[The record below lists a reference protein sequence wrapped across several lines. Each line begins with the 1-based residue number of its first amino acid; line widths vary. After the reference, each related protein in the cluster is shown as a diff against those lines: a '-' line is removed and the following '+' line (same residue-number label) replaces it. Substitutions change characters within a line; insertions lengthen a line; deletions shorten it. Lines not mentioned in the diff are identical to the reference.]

1 VDATRPQDPGFLFM
15 FGIYGRRP
23 TQDMVSLF
31 RDTGASGVL
40 LLARNIESP
49 QQVRALT
56 HDLMDR
62 LGRPLLFAIDHEGG
76 WVLRFKSGLTAFPG
90 NAALGRVGDPGLAY
104 ATGRQMALELAPLG
118 IGMNLAPVVDVGVGR
133 YNPGIGI
140 RSFGSDP
147 ALVGRLGA
155 AFVCGLQ
162 DHGVAAC
169 AKHFPGKGAASKD
182 AHIALPTIRLPKTEF
197 FRTHLAPFAE
207 AARAGVAA
215 IMTSHV
221 RCPAFDNRPAS
232 FSRRITHGL
241 IRRRLGFQGAIIS
254 DDLCMGAV
262 TSRGPVQTAAWD
274 AFQAGHDVIMIAH
287 DPVAQREAVELF
299 RGGGLPADDVKAAGR
314 RVEALL
320 RAPRKIRRAANPE
333 AGTALALAVARRA
346 ATVVRAGSV
355 PLPLPGDGARTVVF
369 FPDFPEVL
377 ARFTFEGGPR
387 GPEAFLRRA
396 LRGRSRLL
404 LAPIESRDVSGLR
417 RAVGEADRVVFFC
430 FEALRF
436 AGQRAV
442 LELINRSA
450 PQRSVACLI
459 RSSSDIGLL
468 DRRVTTVDAYGY
480 RLCQLQAAR
489 ELIWGERT
497 S

>member
-1 VDATRPQDPGFLFM
+1 M

-23 TQDMVSLF
+23 TREMVSLF
-31 RDTGASGVL
+31 RDTGASSVL

-56 HDLMDR
+56 HGLMDR

-90 NAALGRVGDPGLAY
+90 NAALGRVADPKLAY
-104 ATGRQMALELAPLG
+104 ATGRQMALELEPLG
-118 IGMNLAPVVDVGVGR
+118 IGMNLAPVVDVVGGR

-147 ALVGRLGA
+147 ALVGRLAA
-155 AFVCGLQ
+155 AFLRGLQ

-169 AKHFPGKGAASKD
+169 AKHFPGKGAATKD
-182 AHIALPTIRLPKTEF
+182 AHVALPTIRLSKTEF
-197 FRTHLAPFAE
+197 FNTHLAPFA
-207 AARAGVAA
+207 AAASAGVAA
-215 IMTSHV
+215 VMTSHV
-221 RCPAFDNRPAS
+221 RCPAFDSRPAS

-241 IRRRLGFQGAIIS
+241 IRRRLKFQGAIIS

-274 AFQAGHDVIMIAH
+274 AFHAGHDVIMIAH
-287 DPVAQREAVELF
+287 DVVAQREAVELF
-299 RGGGLPADDVKAAGR
+299 RSGGLSADEVAAATR
-314 RVEALL
+314 RIDDLL
-320 RAPRKIRRAANPE
+320 RYPRPSRRAADPE
-333 AGTALALAVARRA
+333 TGAALALAVARRA

-355 PLPLPGDGARTVVF
+355 PLPLPQDGARTVAL
-369 FPDFPEVL
+369 FPDFREVQ

-387 GPEAFLRRA
+387 GPKAFLRRG
-396 LRGRSRLL
+396 LQGRARLML
-404 LAPIESRDVSGLR
+404 TPVESRDVSGLR
-417 RAVGEADRVVFFC
+417 RAVGAADRVVFFC

-442 LELINRSA
+442 LELLNRAA
-450 PQRSVACLI
+450 PRRSVVCLI
-459 RSSSDIGLL
+459 RSSFDIGLL
-468 DRRVTTVDAYGY
+468 DRRITTVDAYGY
-480 RLCQLQAAR
+480 RLCQLQAALER
-489 ELIWGERT
+489 ILGEHI